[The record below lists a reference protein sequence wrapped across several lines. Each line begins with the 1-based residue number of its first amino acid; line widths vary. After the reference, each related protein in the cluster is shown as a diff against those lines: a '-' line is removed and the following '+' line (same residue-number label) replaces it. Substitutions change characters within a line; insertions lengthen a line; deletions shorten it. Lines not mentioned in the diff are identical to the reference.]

1 MLRIEPLRLLK
12 TSTVIDMNHSITSQQ
27 RAAREAHNDVR
38 IAPSTAHS
46 EQSRES
52 ESYTHGH
59 HESVL
64 KSHRWRTAANSAGY
78 LTPFLEAGMSIL
90 DVGCGPGTL
99 TIDLARVVAPGKVVG
114 VDASE
119 DVLERAREEEST
131 SEVTNVSFEQA
142 NAYALPFADHTFD
155 VVHAHQVLQH
165 LSDPIAAIKEMVRV
179 AKPGGII
186 AVREADYGSMSWF
199 PQSHGLE
206 EWNTLYHEVTS
217 AYGYEADAG
226 RRLLHWFQG
235 AGIAANSLYPSAGIW
250 CYSTPESREW
260 WGQLWAERCVES
272 NFALQAKD
280 ANLADDVALE
290 ELAHEWRSWSEQ
302 PDGWFM
308 VPNGE
313 IIARV

>member
-1 MLRIEPLRLLK
+1 
-12 TSTVIDMNHSITSQQ
+12 MNQTITSQQ
-27 RAAREAHNDVR
+27 RAARETHNDVR
-38 IAPSTAHS
+38 VAPWTAHT

-59 HESVL
+59 HASVL
-64 KSHRWRTAANSAGY
+64 RSHRWRTAANSAGY
-78 LTPFLEAGMSIL
+78 LVPHLEQGMSIL

-119 DVLERAREEEST
+119 DVLEQAREELSQAGQDQDA
-131 SEVTNVSFEQA
+131 VTNVTFDQA
-142 NAYALPFADHTFD
+142 NAYSLPFADHSFD

-165 LSDPIAAIKEMVRV
+165 LSDPIAAIKEMLRV
-179 AKPGGII
+179 AKPGGLI
-186 AVREADYGSMSWF
+186 AVREADYGAMTWYPES
-199 PQSHGLE
+199 QGLD

-226 RRLLHWFQG
+226 RRLLHWFLG
-235 AGIAANSLYPSAGIW
+235 AGIGMESLYPSAGIW

-272 NFALQAKD
+272 NFAVQAKQ

-290 ELAHEWRSWSEQ
+290 ELAHEWRTWSEQ
-302 PDGWFM
+302 PDGSFM

>member
-1 MLRIEPLRLLK
+1 
-12 TSTVIDMNHSITSQQ
+12 MNHSITSQQ
-27 RAAREAHNDVR
+27 RAARETHNDVR
-38 IAPSTAHS
+38 VAPWTAHS
-46 EQSRES
+46 EQTLES

-64 KSHRWRTAANSAGY
+64 RSHRWRTAANSAAY
-78 LTPFLEAGMSIL
+78 LTPHLEAGMSIL

-99 TIDLARVVAPGKVVG
+99 TIDLARLVAPGRVVG

-119 DVLERAREEEST
+119 EVLERAREVLRGEFESDPGAAEQDA
-131 SEVTNVSFEQA
+131 SPVDNVTFEQA
-142 NAYALPFADHTFD
+142 NAYALPFADATFD

-165 LSDPIAAIKEMVRV
+165 LSDPIAAIKEMLRV

-186 AVREADYGSMSWF
+186 AVREADYGGMTWY
-199 PQSHGLE
+199 PQSHGME

-226 RRLLHWFQG
+226 RHLLHWFLG
-235 AGIAANSLYPSAGIW
+235 AGVESSSLYPSAGIW

-272 NFALQAKD
+272 NFAVQAKQ
-280 ANLADDVALE
+280 ASLADDVALE
-290 ELAHEWRSWSEQ
+290 ELAHEWRAWSER

>member
-1 MLRIEPLRLLK
+1 
-12 TSTVIDMNHSITSQQ
+12 MNQTITSQQ
-27 RAAREAHNDVR
+27 RAARETHNDVR
-38 IAPSTAHS
+38 VAPWTAHT

-59 HESVL
+59 HASVL
-64 KSHRWRTAANSAGY
+64 RSHRWRTAANSAGY
-78 LTPFLEAGMSIL
+78 LIPHLEKGMSVL

-114 VDASE
+114 VDASQ
-119 DVLERAREEEST
+119 DVLAEAHDELRQAGEGQEA
-131 SEVTNVSFEQA
+131 VTNVSFDQA
-142 NAYALPFADHTFD
+142 NAYSLPFADHSFD

-179 AKPGGII
+179 AKPGGLI
-186 AVREADYGSMSWF
+186 AVREADYGAMTWYPESD
-199 PQSHGLE
+199 GLD

-226 RRLLHWFQG
+226 RRLLHWFLG
-235 AGIAANSLYPSAGIW
+235 AGISADSLYPSAGIW
-250 CYSTPESREW
+250 CYSTPESRLW

-272 NFALQAKD
+272 NFAVQAKQ

-290 ELAHEWRSWSEQ
+290 ELAHEWHTWSEQ
-302 PDGWFM
+302 PNGSFM